1 MGVDILFADEDMRLQ
16 DYAIY
21 VETRPEFAWN
31 IQQFQ
36 GTISAAWQSGQLT
49 GPEYMM
55 LINTNDVREGVK
67 KYMILMERKEAMAA
81 QAAQEQTAM
90 EQEQISQKGQIAQ
103 MQDNTK
109 KEMQRERI
117 EAQGQRSANDIR
129 LKVSQS
135 EIDTQLRRM
144 ELQIK
149 AMQAERKQMANIN
162 QGD

>member
-1 MGVDILFADEDMRLQ
+1 VLA
-16 DYAIY
+16 
-21 VETRPEFAWN
+21 
-31 IQQFQ
+31 
-36 GTISAAWQSGQLT
+36 SAWQSGQLT

-67 KYMILMERKEAMAA
+67 KYMVLMERKEAMAA

-90 EQEQISQKGQIAQ
+90 EQEAISQKAQIAE

-129 LKVSQS
+129 LKATQA

-149 AMQAERKQMANIN
+149 AMQAEQKANANIN
-162 QGD
+162 KGN